1 MRDQYQQQLDS
12 VLTEL
17 VQMTVVVRAALA
29 QATVS
34 LLTADATL
42 AEDVISGDLAIDEA
56 RERIED
62 DSFDIL
68 ARQNPVAGDLR
79 MLVAS
84 LRMVADLERMGDLS
98 VHVAKVARLRY
109 PTSAVPASMVSTIK
123 QMAQTADEMISSAA
137 EIVASRDVDAAL
149 ELEAADDAM
158 DLLRESMFRILL
170 SDSWSD
176 GVEPAVDMALL
187 GRYYERIGDHAVS
200 MGRKIVFLVTGQH
213 PAAV

>member
-17 VQMTVVVRAALA
+17 VQMTVVVRAALS

-68 ARQNPVAGDLR
+68 ARQSPVAGDLR

-123 QMAQTADEMISSAA
+123 QMAQTADEMIASAA
-137 EIVASRDVDAAL
+137 EIVASRDVDAAR
-149 ELEAADDAM
+149 ELEAADDTM
-158 DLLRESMFRILL
+158 DMLRESMFRILL
-170 SDSWSD
+170 SDSWSY

>member
-1 MRDQYQQQLDS
+1 MRDQYRQQLDS

-17 VQMTVVVRAALA
+17 VQMTDEVRAALS
-29 QATVS
+29 QATTA
-34 LLTADATL
+34 LLTANAAL
-42 AEDVISGDLAIDEA
+42 AEEVISGDLAIDES

-68 ARQNPVAGDLR
+68 ARQSPVAGDLR

-109 PTSAVPASMVSTIK
+109 PTSAVPPSLVGTIE
-123 QMAQTADEMISSAA
+123 QMAQTADEMIASAA
-137 EIVASRDVDAAL
+137 EIVASRDVDAAR
-149 ELEAADDAM
+149 ELEAADDTM

-170 SDSWSD
+170 SPSWSD

-213 PAAV
+213 PAHV

>member
-17 VQMTVVVRAALA
+17 VQMTGGVRAALA
-29 QATVS
+29 QATS
-34 LLTADATL
+34 ALLTANATL

-56 RERIED
+56 RERIEE
-62 DSFDIL
+62 DSFGIL

-109 PTSAVPASMVSTIK
+109 PTHAVPESMVGCIK

-149 ELEAADDAM
+149 GLEAADDQM
-158 DLLRESMFRILL
+158 DQLRESMFRTML
-170 SDSWSD
+170 SDSWNH

-200 MGRKIVFLVTGQH
+200 MGRRIVFLVTGRH

>member
-68 ARQNPVAGDLR
+68 ARQ
-79 MLVAS
+79 
-84 LRMVADLERMGDLS
+84 ERMGDLS

-109 PTSAVPASMVSTIK
+109 PTPAVPASMVGTIK